1 MVKQIKFNGVDR
13 LYDDYSW
20 RLTRRAKRAWSSGM
34 VLTGK
39 DNINSE
45 RFQLEKNIAKY
56 TKRKYALAVQ
66 SGTDALYFA
75 LKAHRIGPGKKVMC
89 PAYSFLSTATAIK
102 RTRADIIFIDV
113 NEQGQIGTLELK
125 QKPDAVVYVN
135 LFGNLADYDRINLYC
150 KENKIPLIEDAAQ
163 SLGAYYKKTP
173 SGKLGD
179 TSVLSFSPTKNLPAF
194 GNGGMVLTDDENMAE
209 MIKSLRY
216 HGVGKNPVTY
226 GYNSVMSEDHCA
238 QVNFLLSKYKKLQ
251 KKRQCVRDWYEAE
264 LYKLGILSF
273 KTQEDTVSSNHKLVI
288 SVNNRD
294 KLKDFLASKGIE
306 TQIHY
311 KTILPYTEYFNSK
324 ELFPV
329 ATDISREA
337 LTLPLYP
344 HLTKEEVLYICNTIK
359 DFYGI

>member
-1 MVKQIKFNGVDR
+1 MVKQIKFNGIDR
-13 LYDDYSW
+13 LYDAYSW
-20 RLTRRAKRAWSSGM
+20 RLTRRAKRVWRSGLL
-34 VLTGK
+34 LTGK
-39 DNINSE
+39 DNPNSE
-45 RFQLEKNIAKY
+45 RAQLENNIAKY

-75 LKAHRIGPGKKVMC
+75 MRAHGIGPGKKVMC
-89 PAYSFLSTATAIK
+89 PALSWLSTATAIK

-113 NEQGQIGTLELK
+113 GKDGQIGRLEFK

-135 LFGNLADYDRINLYC
+135 LFGNLADYDRLSTYC
-150 KENKIPLIEDAAQ
+150 QENKIPLIEDAAQ
-163 SLGAYYKKTP
+163 SFGAFYKKIP

-179 TSVLSFSPTKNLPAF
+179 TSILSFSPTKNLPAF
-194 GNGGMVLTDDENMAE
+194 GNGGMVLTDNERVADT
-209 MIKSLRY
+209 IKSLRY

-238 QVNFLLSKYKKLQ
+238 QVNFLFSKYKKLQ
-251 KKRQCVRDWYEAE
+251 KKRQCVRDWYETE
-264 LYKLGILSF
+264 LYKLGIQTF
-273 KTQEDTVSSNHKLVI
+273 KTQKDTVSSNHKLVI
-288 SVNNRD
+288 SINNRD
-294 KLKDFLASKGIE
+294 KLKEFLAAKGIE

-344 HLTKEEVLYICNTIK
+344 HLTKEEVLYVCKTIK
-359 DFYGI
+359 DFYGV

>member
-1 MVKQIKFNGVDR
+1 M
-13 LYDDYSW
+13 
-20 RLTRRAKRAWSSGM
+20 
-34 VLTGK
+34 
-39 DNINSE
+39 
-45 RFQLEKNIAKY
+45 
-56 TKRKYALAVQ
+56 
-66 SGTDALYFA
+66 
-75 LKAHRIGPGKKVMC
+75 KAHRIGPGKKVMC

-135 LFGNLADYDRINLYC
+135 LFGNLADYDRISQYC
-150 KENKIPLIEDAAQ
+150 KANKIPLIEDAAQ

-216 HGVGKNPVTY
+216 HGVGKNPVPY

-273 KTQEDTVSSNHKLVI
+273 KTQKDTVSSNHKLVI

-294 KLKDFLASKGIE
+294 KLKDFLASNGIE

-344 HLTKEEVLYICNTIK
+344 YLTKEEVLYVCNTIK
-359 DFYGI
+359 DFYGV

>member
-1 MVKQIKFNGVDR
+1 M
-13 LYDDYSW
+13 
-20 RLTRRAKRAWSSGM
+20 
-34 VLTGK
+34 
-39 DNINSE
+39 
-45 RFQLEKNIAKY
+45 
-56 TKRKYALAVQ
+56 
-66 SGTDALYFA
+66 
-75 LKAHRIGPGKKVMC
+75 
-89 PAYSFLSTATAIK
+89 
-102 RTRADIIFIDV
+102 
-113 NEQGQIGTLELK
+113 
-125 QKPDAVVYVN
+125 
-135 LFGNLADYDRINLYC
+135 FGNLADYDRINLYC

-273 KTQEDTVSSNHKLVI
+273 KTQKDTVSSNHKLVI

-344 HLTKEEVLYICNTIK
+344 HLTKEEVLYVCNTIK
-359 DFYGI
+359 DFYGV

>member
-1 MVKQIKFNGVDR
+1 MVKQIKFNGIDR

-20 RLTRRAKRAWSSGM
+20 RLTRRAKKAWSSGM

-39 DNINSE
+39 DNINSQ
-45 RFQLEKNIAKY
+45 RFQLEKNMANY

-102 RTRADIIFIDV
+102 RTKADTIFIDV

-216 HGVGKNPVTY
+216 HGVGKNPVPY

-273 KTQEDTVSSNHKLVI
+273 KTQKDTVSSNHKLVI

-294 KLKDFLASKGIE
+294 KLKDFLASNGIE

-344 HLTKEEVLYICNTIK
+344 YLTKEEVLYVCNTIK
-359 DFYGI
+359 DFYGV